1 MNTRTNIVLDDTL
14 VQAAMQRAGVSTKK
28 EAVDAALRAF
38 VRRPDYSGWM
48 ALRGSGV
55 LIDGYIGDDASAI
68 GLPVGGLSIA
78 EPSLLPQRAL
88 ANPGASSA
96 KTRRTASRTGQRRA

>member
-38 VRRPDYSGWM
+38 VRRPDYSGWL

-55 LIDGYIGDDASAI
+55 LIDGYTGDDASAI

-78 EPSLLPQRAL
+78 EPSLVPRKVTT
-88 ANPGASSA
+88 NPSTRKPPS
-96 KTRRTASRTGQRRA
+96 RRTTARTGQRRT